1 MVFFGTLAILNW
13 LSRQGVIPVPEL
25 LLHELATMPLSVNL
39 IIQALL
45 IGAFVFLNEQV
56 DL

>member
-1 MVFFGTLAILNW
+1 MAILNG
-13 LSRQGVIPVPEL
+13 LSRQGVIPVPEF

-45 IGAFVFLNEQV
+45 IGAVVFLNEQV